1 MSDYKKYSIV
11 MVGGAAAKMAL
22 SILDEKKDELAGRYS
37 KRYLENAEKCL
48 NGEMVSFEDIKD
60 ITGITDF
67 PDTMVCPCG
76 DKGVFGALWDLGELL
91 KTGLKVNLSD
101 IPIDQ
106 AAIELCDHADINPY
120 ESDSTGAYLIAAVFP
135 GEILGKLKE
144 NGAACNVIG
153 YTTKENARIITG
165 PSERYLTKP

>member
-76 DKGVFGALWDLGELL
+76 DKGVFGALWELGELL
-91 KTGLKVNLSD
+91 KTGLKVNL
-101 IPIDQ
+101 
-106 AAIELCDHADINPY
+106 LCP
-120 ESDSTGAYLIAAVFP
+120 
-135 GEILGKLKE
+135 
-144 NGAACNVIG
+144 
-153 YTTKENARIITG
+153 
-165 PSERYLTKP
+165 